1 MERSFL
7 PRPNCEC
14 ASCKPPAVPPNRA
27 KKMPSRPKG
36 KGLWRISWVL

>member
-1 MERSFL
+1 MERTFA
-7 PRPNCEC
+7 PRPDCEC
-14 ASCKPPAVPPNRA
+14 ASCKPPAPPKRG